1 MARILPVLTAVAL
14 LFSAA
19 GSVFA
24 QALPDSVRPG
34 LKVEIVDEA
43 GASVEG
49 RLQEVSSQSVRVS
62 TRRGIT
68 DVPIDSIVRITR
80 PDGIKNGAL
89 IGLAVGIGLGT
100 LSASTYAEGDALI
113 LLSQTLGNGLVCAG
127 IGALLDASVDS
138 RRTLYQRGPRRQ
150 THLTPLIGP
159 RAGGFAASISW

>member
-1 MARILPVLTAVAL
+1 MTATVPALALVVLLVSTQAP
-14 LFSAA
+14 
-19 GSVFA
+19 VFA

-49 RLQEVSSQSVRVS
+49 HVQEISNQSVRLS

-68 DVPIDSIVRITR
+68 DVPVESIVRIAR

-89 IGLAVGIGLGT
+89 IGLAVGVGLGI
-100 LSASTYAEGDALI
+100 LSASTYGEGDAAI

-138 RRTLYQRGPRRQ
+138 RRTLYQRGPRRL
-150 THLTPLIGP
+150 THVTPLIGP
-159 RAGGFAASISW
+159 RAGGVAASISW